1 MSVSISR
8 IANANGCFMFFNVP
22 MFQLIISKQLL
33 RVGGSLR
40 AIVVV
45 VLAQKWIDLISRHI
59 SVAVLLL
66 LLNQQLLLLIEYLLL
81 LLHYMLL
88 YFMLR

>member
-1 MSVSISR
+1 
-8 IANANGCFMFFNVP
+8 MFFNVP

-45 VLAQKWIDLISRHI
+45 VLAQKWVDLISRHI

>member
-1 MSVSISR
+1 MSR
-8 IANANGCFMFFNVP
+8 IANPIGYFMFFSVP

-45 VLAQKWIDLISRHI
+45 VVLAQKWIDLISRHI
-59 SVAVLLL
+59 SVIILL
-66 LLNQQLLLLIEYLLL
+66 LLNKHLLLLIEQLL

-88 YFMLR
+88 NFRLR